1 MSERDEL
8 DAFGRLLIHEVRD
21 RAINELLDQLTDGGT
36 GPLPGELLQQVSPA
50 DHPAVRNLIVKAVDQ
65 SIGNFLFFLDQM
77 EMDARFVMSGQSGT
91 SLASISDGIH
101 VEPFMTGGWI
111 EKYSEFSEKEA
122 GDAFER

>member
-8 DAFGRLLIHEVRD
+8 DAFGRLLMHEVRD
-21 RAINELLDQLTDGGT
+21 RAIRELLDQLTDGGT

-65 SIGNFLFFLDQM
+65 SIGNFLFFIDQM
-77 EMDARFVMSGQSGT
+77 ETDARFVISGQSGT

-101 VEPFMTGGWI
+101 VEPFMTNGWI

-122 GDAFER
+122 SDAFER